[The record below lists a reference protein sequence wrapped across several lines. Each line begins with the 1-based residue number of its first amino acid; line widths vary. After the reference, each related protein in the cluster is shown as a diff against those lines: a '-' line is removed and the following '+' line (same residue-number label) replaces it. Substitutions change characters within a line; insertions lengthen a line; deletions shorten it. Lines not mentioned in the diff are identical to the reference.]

1 MSLFKNIKRIRIS
14 FRHCLLFLFFLLI
27 TDCSKIT
34 SPSARENPTNALERA
49 RKNVNEGKGMSIGN
63 ILKKNKSTNYEFSTS
78 NPMWRASL
86 EVLDFLPLTV
96 VDYAG
101 GIIITDWYGDENSKN
116 ESLKIT
122 LRFLSNEVRSDSLKI
137 IVHKKNCS
145 INTNC
150 TIKIINSI
158 IAEELARSVLK
169 KAAILE
175 KDLKK
180 K

>member
-1 MSLFKNIKRIRIS
+1 MNILKNIKKIRIS
-14 FRHCLLFLFFLLI
+14 FRHFFICFLFLLI

-34 SPSARENPTNALERA
+34 SPSSRENPTNALERA
-49 RKNVNEGKGMSIGN
+49 RKNIDEGKGISVGGLLN
-63 ILKKNKSTNYEFSTS
+63 RNKSTNFEFSTS

-86 EVLDFLPLTV
+86 EVLDFLPLSV

-101 GIIITDWYGDENSKN
+101 GIIISDWYGDVNSKN

-137 IVHKKNCS
+137 IVHKKNCN

-150 TIKIINSI
+150 TVKIINSTI
-158 IAEELARSVLK
+158 SEELTISVLK
-169 KAAILE
+169 KAALLDKE
-175 KDLKK
+175 KK
-180 K
+180 KK